1 MDLLLYDR
9 DLCHERANDI
19 NFFKVEYNKKM
30 GFKIRPRCVSKY
42 YKS

>member
-1 MDLLLYDR
+1 MDLFLYDR
-9 DLCHERANDI
+9 DLRPERANDLD
-19 NFFKVEYNKKM
+19 FFKVEYNKKM